1 MSDATD
7 DLARQMTRKIVS
19 EKRISPQGVRI
30 KMDISILELRR
41 ERLDEEIKELKIKL
55 RQVEKRERDLTNI

>member
-7 DLARQMTRKIVS
+7 ELAKCIDFDPIV
-19 EKRISPQGVRI
+19 VRI

-55 RQVEKRERDLTNI
+55 RQAEKREKST